1 MPDAEPV
8 SELWLIEYGLLT
20 GNCRNTVCCA
30 GTIYQIRSE
39 LKVMRCGS
47 AGFSAESH
55 DFSRWECV
63 KLPHSHLFQVSY
75 MSVPLVG
82 QQTFRPCGSNP
93 FSVWSGGLRVTGRK
107 TTYCDTGSIPVS
119 GTWRVRSSRQPYILC
134 LVQTPYCASHR
145 RIWMFSIFISP
156 KTPAFRYSTC
166 RLSSIGRAIVL

>member
-1 MPDAEPV
+1 MSLWVRFPAQRIVKEKTVKPEFSCVAFKSNNHQAGV
-8 SELWLIEYGLLT
+8 SFLNFHGPRSCQQSGDIFLGST
-20 GNCRNTVCCA
+20 PNA
-30 GTIYQIRSE
+30 GT
-39 LKVMRCGS
+39 
-47 AGFSAESH
+47 
-55 DFSRWECV
+55 V
-63 KLPHSHLFQVSY
+63 KEKTVKPRHLFTLPHSHLFQVSY

-145 RIWMFSIFISP
+145 RI
-156 KTPAFRYSTC
+156 
-166 RLSSIGRAIVL
+166 